1 MEKSQSLDS
10 FLNNDSPS
18 KCISLF
24 FVLFL
29 TRFITNFARTY
40 YKGVVFNM
48 RKQNE
53 TKHMGIKQT
62 SRIGQP
68 TVHNKHKI

>member
-1 MEKSQSLDS
+1 MERSQSLDS

-18 KCISLF
+18 KCISLLIF
-24 FVLFL
+24 FF
-29 TRFITNFARTY
+29 THFITNFARTY
-40 YKGVVFNM
+40 YKGFVFNM

-62 SRIGQP
+62 SRIGQS

>member
-1 MEKSQSLDS
+1 MEISQSLNS
-10 FLNNDSPS
+10 FLNNNSPS
-18 KCISLF
+18 KCVS
-24 FVLFL
+24 FVFSF

-40 YKGVVFNM
+40 NKEFVFNM

-62 SRIGQP
+62 SRIGQS
-68 TVHNKHKI
+68 TVHDKHKI